1 MALTP
6 VVCAALIETLLLGEK
21 FGAKRAMTA
30 LVIVTGLLLMNQ
42 QI

>member
-1 MALTP
+1 
-6 VVCAALIETLLLGEK
+6 VVCATLTCTLLLGEK

-42 QI
+42 PI